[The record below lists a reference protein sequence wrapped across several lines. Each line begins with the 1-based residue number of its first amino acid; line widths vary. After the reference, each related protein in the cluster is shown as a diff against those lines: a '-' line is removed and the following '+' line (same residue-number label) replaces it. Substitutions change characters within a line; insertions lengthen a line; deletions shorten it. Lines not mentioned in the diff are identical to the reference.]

1 MQLVCSRTWAASEEH
16 SCTNTLRVQPKAAAQ
31 TYPNMAGEIGN
42 VDKRLEAE
50 MSSETDIS
58 GLGLDCHVNK
68 AKKSVRLA
76 DGDKETV

>member
-1 MQLVCSRTWAASEEH
+1 
-16 SCTNTLRVQPKAAAQ
+16 
-31 TYPNMAGEIGN
+31 MAGEIGK

-50 MSSETDIS
+50 RSSETDIS